1 MDHPWLSLL
10 GLVGLLV
17 SGLAWGRGRLMGGA
31 GGRHGNRKRSATTG
45 SFFHLDGKEG
55 LLNGGG
61 YGKAD

>member
-1 MDHPWLSLL
+1 MNN
-10 GLVGLLV
+10 VGT
-17 SGLAWGRGRLMGGA
+17 RL
-31 GGRHGNRKRSATTG
+31 GNRKRSATTG

>member
-1 MDHPWLSLL
+1 
-10 GLVGLLV
+10 
-17 SGLAWGRGRLMGGA
+17 MGSAAGA
-31 GGRHGNRKRSATTG
+31 MGKRKRSATTG